1 MTYAWRTNAG
11 GAVEVDKG
19 DGLVFPTLDL
29 AAPGISA
36 RVSRVNTWAT
46 LSSQI
51 GGAKGVPL
59 AWVLGFI
66 FSESAGYPN
75 AVSQSVGARGLMQV
89 LPSTAKNLGFD
100 PDALFDPATNIAAG
114 TTLLA
119 DFRKDGFDLP
129 SSASMYNA
137 GPSKLHPG
145 PKTSTKSPW
154 GIAEDPGYISNVV
167 SASNYY
173 HSHSPSVNVA
183 GPTSSL
189 GLLALFGVGLF
200 AFGRGRA

>member
-19 DGLVFPTLDL
+19 DGFVFPTLDL

-46 LSSQI
+46 LSNQI

-75 AVSQSVGARGLMQV
+75 AVSPVGARGLMQIMP
-89 LPSTAKNLGFD
+89 LTAKNLGFD

-137 GPSKLHPG
+137 GPSNVHPG
-145 PKTSTKSPW
+145 PKTSSKSAW
-154 GIAEDPGYISNVV
+154 GFAEGPGYISNVV
-167 SASNYY
+167 SAANYY
-173 HSHSPSVNVA
+173 YSHSPSVNVA
-183 GPTSSL
+183 SSTSSL
-189 GLLALFGVGLF
+189 GLLALLGVGLF